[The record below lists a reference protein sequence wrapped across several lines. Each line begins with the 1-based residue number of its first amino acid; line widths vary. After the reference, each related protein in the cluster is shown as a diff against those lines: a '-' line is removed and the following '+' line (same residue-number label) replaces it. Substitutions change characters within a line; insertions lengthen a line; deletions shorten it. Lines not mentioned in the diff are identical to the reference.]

1 MSVDESRPAAGV
13 TVAYRV
19 RFDECGPDGVA
30 RTSTLLRYAQDVA
43 WIHSERMGFDRD
55 WYLERGLAWVVR
67 AAELRIMCPIAL
79 GATLDIT
86 TAVTGFRRVWAR
98 RRTEARLADG
108 TLALWMHTDW
118 VMIGERGLP
127 GRVPPEFPAA
137 FTVPPGTFEP
147 GRVPLAPTPPGVAVT
162 RASVRPQDLDPMGHV
177 NNAAYLDYLEEAM
190 IGCGAPGT
198 ASDLR
203 DAPHGAARVPRTR
216 LTRRPAHWRR
226 VGGRRRRPGRL
237 GMAAHRRRRSGA
249 RARPGRRGRI
259 GPLGHDPQLRDRCRC
274 TPRQQADA
282 PMGPSRHGTW
292 PPGT

>member
-198 ASDLR
+198 RAISATPRTVRLEYLVPASPGAQLT
-203 DAPHGAARVPRTR
+203 GAAWEDGVDGRAGWAWR
-216 LTRRPAHWRR
+216 LTDGDDRELA
-226 VGGRRRRPGRL
+226 
-237 GMAAHRRRRSGA
+237 
-249 RARPGRRGRI
+249 RGRVVA
-259 GPLGHDPQLRDRCRC
+259 G
-274 TPRQQADA
+274 A
-282 PMGPSRHGTW
+282 
-292 PPGT
+292 